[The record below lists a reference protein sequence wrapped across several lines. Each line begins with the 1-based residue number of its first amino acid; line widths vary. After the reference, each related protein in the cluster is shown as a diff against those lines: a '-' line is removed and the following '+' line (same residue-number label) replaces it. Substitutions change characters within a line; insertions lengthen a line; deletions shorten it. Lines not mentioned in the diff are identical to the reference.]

1 MLENFGILEKV
12 KARFVDLLNL
22 RFSRS
27 TKPTALTKL
36 TRFWK
41 IAGIGKIQLD
51 NWSTQFAVL
60 DRLQQLDW
68 LGCL

>member
-1 MLENFGILEKV
+1 MLERFGILEKF

-27 TKPTALTKL
+27 TKPTTLTKL

-51 NWSTQFAVL
+51 SWSTQFSVL

>member
-1 MLENFGILEKV
+1 MLERFGILEKF

-36 TRFWK
+36 TKFWK
-41 IAGIGKIQLD
+41 IAEIGKIQLVD
-51 NWSTQFAVL
+51 LLKFAVL